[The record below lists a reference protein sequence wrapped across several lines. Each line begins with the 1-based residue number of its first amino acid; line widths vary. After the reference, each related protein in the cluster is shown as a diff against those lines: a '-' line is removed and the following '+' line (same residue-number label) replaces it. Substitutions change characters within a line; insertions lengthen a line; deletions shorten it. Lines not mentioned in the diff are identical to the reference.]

1 MKKYLFILAAAAT
14 VLAACTKELKEITNE
29 TAEETQTGLTFIQ
42 AFCEDGIDSK
52 ALINDTSAVF
62 TWSTGDQIA
71 VFSGGTYYVSQELP
85 ATYNDKASAGFSFDD
100 DIDSGRSDFAV
111 YPASLVHNGMSP
123 ITASVNKHTAA
134 ELSVKFPK
142 TYELAQLQGEQ
153 SPAPRIAVN
162 APGQGLQFKSICAI
176 LRVTVRSVSKNCDY
190 LTIKFPGKKVNGE
203 FVMTDFVAGTGYAA
217 GAASTKE
224 SEQMITVTELGC
236 NKLYYADSLVL
247 NIPVPVGEYTDI
259 EVTAYD
265 EDSEVINKMAKPVK
279 RVASVPT
286 AWTPG
291 RKSAAKVGVS
301 LPCFTLGTTLKSANI
316 NNPSHLKVLFAPGN
330 LRARMDTVPTV
341 STTITVNTFGT
352 ADKWE
357 FAEHQ
362 WEAIGDSKPDPA
374 TGRTASYNSLQEP
387 QVGDW
392 IDLFSWM
399 GQDATGANVPKLKAG
414 QKYGISYP
422 SNSSAGGWY
431 GTTKVEDN
439 PNAVLWFDWGHNVI
453 SHGETIYPADFWH
466 TPGANGLE
474 NVLQYRNKGGK
485 AIDTACKGAILDGTD
500 TLAFGMIILP
510 DRFELPYGVR
520 PLAYV
525 WNNGRTWSTTGNHWT
540 VNSTYHDCAICS
552 DNAYSL
558 EDWQKLEAAGCV
570 FLPLTN
576 SRKLVSSKGTT
587 NFPGDA
593 WYWSDFAYGSN
604 NYALV
609 FNYLPAGASDY
620 SSSSS
625 SLQARKS
632 RARYI
637 GCAVRLVRDLN

>member
-71 VFSGGTYYVSQELP
+71 VFSGSTYYVSQELP

-100 DIDSGRSDFAV
+100 DIDAGRSDFAV
-111 YPASLVHNGMSP
+111 YPSSLVHNGMSP

-203 FVMTDFVAGTGYAA
+203 FVMNDFVAGTSYAA

-265 EDSEVINKMAKPVK
+265 EDGEVINKMAKPVK
-279 RVASVPT
+279 RVASVPA

-316 NNPSHLKVLFAPGN
+316 NNPSHLKVIFAPGN

-362 WEAIGDSKPDPA
+362 WEAIGNSVPTD
-374 TGRTASYNSLQEP
+374 GRTASYNSLQEP

-399 GQDATGANVPKLKAG
+399 GQDATGANVPKLKSG

-422 SNSSAGGWY
+422 ASSSAGGWY
-431 GTTKVEDN
+431 GTLKDAT
-439 PNAVLWFDWGHNVI
+439 AVLWFDWGHNVI

-466 TPGANGLE
+466 TPTGPGLE
-474 NVLQYRNKGGK
+474 NVLQYRSKSGK
-485 AIDTACKGAILDGTD
+485 YINTAAKGAILNGTD
-500 TLAFGMIILP
+500 TLAFGLIILP
-510 DRFELPYGVR
+510 DRFEAPYGVAA
-520 PLAYV
+520 PVLV
-525 WNNGRTWSTTGNHWT
+525 FNNGKEWHSTGNHWS
-540 VNSTYHDCAICS
+540 NHADCAICS
-552 DNAYSL
+552 DNAYTVS
-558 EDWQKLEAAGCV
+558 DWEKLEAAGCV

-587 NFPGDA
+587 NYAGDA
-593 WYWSDFAYGSN
+593 WYWSTTPNGSN
-604 NYALV
+604 NYALA

-620 SSSSS
+620 SASGN
-625 SLQARKS
+625 SLQAQKS
-632 RARYI
+632 RARYV